1 MLVQKPQRQVQ
12 RGPPK
17 LQIRAPDRDS
27 EDRRQ
32 EDTKRREE
40 AVDEAHQEQSPPR
53 TVVRY
58 REPQTW
64 V

>member
-1 MLVQKPQRQVQ
+1 MLVQKPQRHDR

-17 LQIRAPDRDS
+17 LQIRAPNRNS

-32 EDTKRREE
+32 EDIKRREE
-40 AVDEAHQEQSPPR
+40 AADEEHQEQSPPR

-58 REPQTW
+58 REPQTR